1 MDFKNIIIVFS
12 LVSIVYIVYVIL
24 NEPKPMN
31 NRNGFKPEHRLIQ
44 LLNKISSADKVI
56 LKNITEK
63 WSLNKNIIDNNIKQR
78 VTDLIKKILNGINGI
93 SEEEFFIE
101 SIENLYLMKDKNGN
115 FRCIVNAFIYDVN
128 NYHTIKIVFD
138 ITSIRGTEYI
148 NMIDI
153 DQSALNNILNRYDV
167 RWKSQGI
174 LTKYNMFDEDVR
186 KLLDNYYEK
195 NYRIIP
201 MSNNDLTPDVSGTFN
216 INQLSTMYLPS
227 NIPSKDSPM
236 FCKNKKFKWDSNA
249 IPISTDNNCV
259 MDQSSIQKYP
269 NTPYNAPGVITSA
282 VDENSFSWMR
292 ERTNLNV
299 FD

>member
-31 NRNGFKPEHRLIQ
+31 NTNGFKPEHRLVQ

-56 LKNITEK
+56 LKNVKER
-63 WSLNKNIIDNNIKQR
+63 WSLHRNLVEPDLKKRVNN
-78 VTDLIKKILNGINGI
+78 LIRKILNGINGI
-93 SEEEFFIE
+93 SEEEFFVKD
-101 SIENLYLMKDKNGN
+101 IENLYVMKDDYGN
-115 FRCIVNAFIYDVN
+115 FRCIVNTFIYDVH

-138 ITSIRGTEYI
+138 VTSIHGTEYI
-148 NMIDI
+148 NLIDV
-153 DQSALNNILNRYDV
+153 DQSALNNVLNRYDV

-174 LTKYNMFDEDVR
+174 LTKYNMFDEDVE
-186 KLLDNYYEK
+186 KLLDNYYSENFK
-195 NYRIIP
+195 VIP
-201 MSNNDLTPDVSGTFN
+201 MSNDDLTPDVSGTFN
-216 INQLSTMYLPS
+216 INQLTTMYLPA

-236 FCKNKKFKWDSNA
+236 FCKNNKFEWDSRS
-249 IPISTDNNCV
+249 IPISTDENCV

-269 NTPYNAPGVITSA
+269 NTPYNAPGVVTQR
-282 VDENSFSWMR
+282 VDNNNFSWMR
-292 ERTNLNV
+292 ERTNLSV